1 MMGGFPHQRNPP
13 RQTALNLLPFFHAAT
28 FTQTPIAMMNLER
41 LKLETTREN
50 LLSRFIDLLA
60 PIATGQRG
68 LIVGP
73 RHTGQRLILE
83 TIANS
88 IAVNHPEVVV
98 MVLLL
103 DHHEEEVAAVGRA
116 LKGEV
121 FSSTWQESEAR
132 HIHLAESVMAK
143 ARYLVEEKRDV
154 LVLVDSLTRL
164 AQAYNEVLPSLEKT
178 GPSTL
183 NPYALRQTRR
193 CFEAMRKLD
202 VGGSLT
208 IVAIA
213 DVDSLIPAEEMLL
226 EDLMSVAEVQIL
238 LEDKVLDQGI
248 FPAVNIHRSRN
259 INEEMCISPEGAGRI
274 HVLRKVLEPLSPV
287 EAAKLLGSKLLRTR
301 SNREFLN
308 NMSSI

>member
-1 MMGGFPHQRNPP
+1 
-13 RQTALNLLPFFHAAT
+13 
-28 FTQTPIAMMNLER
+28 MMNIQH

-50 LLSRFIDLLA
+50 LLPRFIDLLA
-60 PIATGQRG
+60 PLGKGQRG

-73 RHTGQRLILE
+73 RHMGQKLILE

-88 IAVNHPEVVV
+88 IGVNHPEVVV

-103 DHHEEEVAAVGRA
+103 DQHEEEAVAMGRA
-116 LKGEV
+116 LKAEV
-121 FSSTWQESEAR
+121 LSSTWQAPEAG

-143 ARYLVEEKRDV
+143 ARCLVEEKRDV

-164 AQAYNEVLPSLEKT
+164 AQAYQEVLPFPEKT

-193 CFEAMRKLD
+193 FFEAMRKLD
-202 VGGSLT
+202 AGGSLT

-213 DVDSLIPAEEMLL
+213 DVEPLTPAEEMLL
-226 EDLMSVAEVQIL
+226 EDLMSVAEIQIL
-238 LEDKVLDQGI
+238 LEDKVLEQGI

-259 INEEMCISPEGAGRI
+259 NNEGMCISPEDAGTI
-274 HVLRKVLEPLSPV
+274 YVLRKVLQPLSPV

-301 SNREFLN
+301 SNRECLN